1 MAKFKIAFFFSD
13 TGGGHRS
20 ATEAIEAGIREI
32 AAHDVLGHEFE
43 IVAENIVEHSHPL
56 NRKFVDFYNY
66 LLRHNQQ
73 AMQWYYWFINAF
85 KPNDSEFGYKL
96 CGQYVEK
103 VLIAAEPDVVVSVH
117 PMTNQFIARALQET
131 KLNRTSKLVTVVTD
145 PNGDFWRGWACP
157 SADLTIV
164 PNELGRQQLIAWGVP
179 AERIRALGM
188 AINPDFLKPPSMGR
202 EEFRHHL
209 GLHRDRLTVC
219 INAGW
224 AGGGNMMEI
233 YRELAHVKRQIQVI
247 FLCGH
252 NRTLYEK
259 AKREARK
266 SDIPTAVLPF
276 HDKISDLMSAVDLM
290 VTKSGGLTTFEAVAK
305 RLPMALDMLTKP
317 MPQEL
322 GTAKILIDNGLAQA
336 VQQKQDIIKIVEEL
350 VPVEDRTQ
358 VKLPS
363 NLCLDRA
370 GAVYDIARAIMS
382 YCDPLYQPNPEHRPV
397 VERITP

>member
-1 MAKFKIAFFFSD
+1 
-13 TGGGHRS
+13 
-20 ATEAIEAGIREI
+20 
-32 AAHDVLGHEFE
+32 
-43 IVAENIVEHSHPL
+43 
-56 NRKFVDFYNY
+56 
-66 LLRHNQQ
+66 
-73 AMQWYYWFINAF
+73 
-85 KPNDSEFGYKL
+85 
-96 CGQYVEK
+96 
-103 VLIAAEPDVVVSVH
+103 
-117 PMTNQFIARALQET
+117 MTNQYIARALQET
-131 KLNRTSKLVTVVTD
+131 KLNLKTKLVTVVTD
-145 PNGDFWRGWACP
+145 PNGEFWRGWACT
-157 SADLTIV
+157 SADLTCV
-164 PNELGRQQLIAWGVP
+164 PNDLGRNQLIAWGVP
-179 AERIRALGM
+179 PERIRALGM
-188 AINPDFLKPPSMGR
+188 PINPDFLKPPSMGR

-224 AGGGNMMEI
+224 AGGGNMMEV
-233 YRELAHVKRQIQVI
+233 YRQLAHVNRQIQVI

-252 NRTLYEK
+252 NRVLYEK

-266 SDIPTAVLPF
+266 SDVPTAVLPF
-276 HDKISDLMSAVDLM
+276 HDKMSDLMSAVDLM

-322 GTAKILIDNGLAQA
+322 GTARIMIENGLAQP
-336 VQQKQDIIKIVEEL
+336 VHQKEDIIEIVEKF
-350 VPVEDRTQ
+350 VPVAERADE
-358 VKLPS
+358 KLPA

>member
-1 MAKFKIAFFFSD
+1 MAKFKIAIYFSD

-20 ATEAIEAGIREI
+20 AADAIEAGIKEI
-32 AAHDVLGHEFE
+32 AANDSLGHEFE
-43 IVAENIVEHSHPL
+43 IVSDNIVEHSHPL
-56 NRKFVDFYNY
+56 NTKFVDFYNY
-66 LLRHNQQ
+66 LLRHNQR
-73 AMQWYYWFINAF
+73 AMELYYWVINIL
-85 KPNDSEFGYKL
+85 KPNDSEFGYKICAPYL
-96 CGQYVEK
+96 EK
-103 VLIAAEPDVVVSVH
+103 VLLDVDPDVIVSVH

-131 KLNRTSKLVTVVTD
+131 KLNLKTKLVTVVTD
-145 PNGDFWRGWACP
+145 PNGEFWRGWACP
-157 SADLTIV
+157 SADLTCV
-164 PNELGRQQLIAWGVP
+164 PNDLGRNQLIAWGVP
-179 AERIRALGM
+179 PERIRALGM
-188 AINPDFLKPPSMGR
+188 PINPDFLKPPSMGR

-233 YRELAHVKRQIQVI
+233 YRQLAHVNRQIQVI

-252 NRTLYEK
+252 NRVLYEK

-266 SDIPTAVLPF
+266 SDVPTAVLPF
-276 HDKISDLMSAVDLM
+276 HDKMSDLMSAVDLM

-322 GTAKILIDNGLAQA
+322 GTARIMIENGLAQP
-336 VQQKQDIIKIVEEL
+336 VHQKEDIIEIVEKF
-350 VPVEDRTQ
+350 VPVEARADE
-358 VKLPS
+358 KLPA

>member
-32 AAHDVLGHEFE
+32 AAHDPLGHEFE
-43 IVAENIVEHSHPL
+43 ITSENIVEHSHPL
-56 NRKFVDFYNY
+56 NRKFVDIYNY
-66 LLRHNQQ
+66 LLRHNQR
-73 AMQWYYWFINAF
+73 AMQLYYWLINLL

-96 CGQYVEK
+96 CASYVEK
-103 VLIAAEPDVVVSVH
+103 VLIDLEADVVVSVH
-117 PMTNQFIARALQET
+117 PMTNQFIARGLAET
-131 KLNRTSKLVTVVTD
+131 KLNRSSKLVTVVTD
-145 PNGDFWRGWACP
+145 PNGEFWRGWACP
-157 SADLTIV
+157 SADLTVV
-164 PNELGRQQLIAWGVP
+164 PNDLGRQQLIAWGVP

-188 AINPDFLKPPSMGR
+188 PVNPDFLKPPSMSR

-233 YRELAHVKRQIQVI
+233 YRQLARVKRQIQVI

-252 NRTLYEK
+252 NRNLYEK

-266 SDIPTAVLPF
+266 SDVPTAVLPF
-276 HDKISDLMSAVDLM
+276 HDKMSDLMSAVDLM

-317 MPQEL
+317 MPQEV
-322 GTAKILIDNGLAQA
+322 GTARILIENGLAQA
-336 VQQKQDIIKIVEEL
+336 VQQKEDIIQIVDDF
-350 VPVEDRTQ
+350 VPFEDRGD
-358 VKLPS
+358 VKLPA
-363 NLCLDRA
+363 NLCLDRV

-397 VERITP
+397 VEHTP